1 MMHVLQPLST
11 LPGVEYVMLVSH
23 DGVPIAH
30 MGGISEGEREQ
41 SLAALAAAWL
51 NDISMAVG
59 PLTWSTPDRVCL
71 RAARGTLILRRS
83 ESACLVVLL
92 GREVSPENLRLP
104 MDGVMA
110 RLERARTSRSSPTAS
125 QGVASNSHPTGPIPY
140 RPEPSAAE
148 EEGSPASH
156 PGLPPSN

>member
-1 MMHVLQPLST
+1 VIQVLQPLAA
-11 LPGVEYVMLVSH
+11 LPGVEYVMLVSY

-30 MGGISEGEREQ
+30 LGGTSEGEREQ
-41 SLAALAAAWL
+41 SLAALATAWL
-51 NDISMAVG
+51 NDVSMAVA
-59 PLTWSTPDRVCL
+59 PLTWSTPERVCL
-71 RAARGTLILRRS
+71 RAARGTLLLRRTD
-83 ESACLVVLL
+83 SAFLVVLL

-110 RLERARTSRSSPTAS
+110 RLERARTSRTSSSSSPD
-125 QGVASNSHPTGPIPY
+125 GVSTQPTGPIPY

-148 EEGSPASH
+148 EEGSPAPQ